1 MGNRTLKAGL
11 FAALAT
17 GALWVL
23 PMTVCAALVF
33 PEGISTDGKSL
44 AGKTWEDALHTAEEK
59 VKKQAD
65 VSVALTI
72 EDKKAE
78 TTARELGI
86 HWSNQ
91 EEAEKEL
98 KSYVGGSLIRQ
109 YMNKKDLEKT
119 PVDVTVQTAADPDKI
134 RAFVDTHCDGVL
146 AQPQDAS
153 IRRENGAF
161 VITESVLGKVVDAD
175 ATASAL
181 NTAFEGLKDSIGEIS
196 VQAVIKEEQPKI
208 TSDDLKTIED
218 VLGTCTTDFSSSGAA
233 RSTNLAVGAGKING
247 RVLMPGEV
255 ISGYECLQPFTL
267 ENGYKT
273 AAAYENGQVV
283 DSIGGGVCQIATTL
297 YDAALQAEMEIVQR
311 QNHSMIV
318 GYVKPSMDAAIA
330 GTYKDIKI
338 KNNYSTPVYI
348 EGYTSGKKLTF
359 TLYGKETRPS
369 DRQVEYVSETVGT
382 TDPGEPQL
390 ITDNSLAPG
399 ARVKVQSAHT
409 GYKSR
414 LWKVVTVG
422 GVEQERTLLNE
433 DTYNAS
439 KAIYRVGPAQAAPAP
454 VPEQTAPVTTPETT
468 ENNTSET
475 APSESSQTEAAHEA
489 VTGEKGGPGVVPT
502 TAAEPA
508 GDNAG
513 AESPAS
519 PAQEEN
525 P

>member
-1 MGNRTLKAGL
+1 MGNRTLKTGL
-11 FAALAT
+11 FATLAA

-23 PMTVCAALVF
+23 PMTVCAAPVF

-78 TTARELGI
+78 TTAGELGI

-181 NTAFEGLKDSIGEIS
+181 DTAFEGLKDSIGEIS

-255 ISGYECLQPFTL
+255 ISGYECLQPFTI

-318 GYVKPSMDAAIA
+318 TYVKPSMDAAIA

-348 EGYTSGKKLTF
+348 EGYTSGKKLIF
-359 TLYGKETRPS
+359 TIYGKDTRPS
-369 DRQVEYVSETVGT
+369 GRQVEYVSETVGT
-382 TDPGEPQL
+382 TNPGEPQM

-399 ARVKVQSAHT
+399 AKVKVQSAHT
-409 GYKSR
+409 GYRSR
-414 LWKVVTVG
+414 LWKVVTVD

-439 KAIYRVGPAQAAPAP
+439 KAIYRVGPAQAAPVPAP
-454 VPEQTAPVTTPETT
+454 EPQAPATTPETG
-468 ENNTSET
+468 ENNMPEP
-475 APSESSQTEAAHEA
+475 AQTEPAQTETAHEA
-489 VTGEKGGPGVVPT
+489 VTGENGGPGVVPT
-502 TAAEPA
+502 TAAQPA
-508 GDNAG
+508 GENAG

-519 PAQEEN
+519 SAQEEN

>member
-1 MGNRTLKAGL
+1 MGNKTLKAGL
-11 FAALAT
+11 FAALAA

-23 PMTVCAALVF
+23 PMTVCAAPVF

-78 TTARELGI
+78 TTAGELGI

-255 ISGYECLQPFTL
+255 LSGYECLQPFTI

-318 GYVKPSMDAAIA
+318 TYVKPSMDAAIA

-348 EGYTSGKKLTF
+348 EGYTSGKKLIF
-359 TLYGKETRPS
+359 TIYGKDTRPS

-382 TDPGEPQL
+382 TNPG
-390 ITDNSLAPG
+390 
-399 ARVKVQSAHT
+399 
-409 GYKSR
+409 
-414 LWKVVTVG
+414 VTVD

-439 KAIYRVGPAQAAPAP
+439 KAIYRVGPAQAAPVPAP
-454 VPEQTAPVTTPETT
+454 EPQAPATTPETG
-468 ENNTSET
+468 ENNTPEP
-475 APSESSQTEAAHEA
+475 AQTEPAQTETAHEA
-489 VTGEKGGPGVVPT
+489 VTGENGGPGVVPT
-502 TAAEPA
+502 TAAQPA
-508 GDNAG
+508 GENAG

>member
-11 FAALAT
+11 FAALAAGT
-17 GALWVL
+17 LWVL
-23 PMTVCAALVF
+23 PMTVCAAPVF

-78 TTARELGI
+78 TTAGELGI

-109 YMNKKDLEKT
+109 YMNKKDLEKI

-255 ISGYECLQPFTL
+255 LSGYECLQPFTI

-318 GYVKPSMDAAIA
+318 TYVKPSMDAAIA

-348 EGYTSGKKLTF
+348 EGYTSGKKLIF
-359 TLYGKETRPS
+359 TIYGKDTRHS
-369 DRQVEYVSETVGT
+369 GRQVEYVSETVGT
-382 TDPGEPQL
+382 TNPGEPQM

-399 ARVKVQSAHT
+399 AKVKVQSAHT
-409 GYKSR
+409 GYRSR
-414 LWKVVTVG
+414 LWKVVTVD

-439 KAIYRVGPAQAAPAP
+439 KAIYRVGPAQAAPVPAP
-454 VPEQTAPVTTPETT
+454 EPEAPATTPETG
-468 ENNTSET
+468 ENNTPEP
-475 APSESSQTEAAHEA
+475 AQTEPAQTETAHEA
-489 VTGEKGGPGVVPT
+489 VTGENGGPGVVPT
-502 TAAEPA
+502 TAAQPA
-508 GDNAG
+508 GENAG

>member
-1 MGNRTLKAGL
+1 MR
-11 FAALAT
+11 
-17 GALWVL
+17 
-23 PMTVCAALVF
+23 
-33 PEGISTDGKSL
+33 I
-44 AGKTWEDALHTAEEK
+44 
-59 VKKQAD
+59 
-65 VSVALTI
+65 
-72 EDKKAE
+72 KKAE
-78 TTARELGI
+78 TTAGELGI

-255 ISGYECLQPFTL
+255 LSGYECLQPFTI

-318 GYVKPSMDAAIA
+318 TYVKPSMDAAIA

-348 EGYTSGKKLTF
+348 EGYTSGKKLIF
-359 TLYGKETRPS
+359 TIYGKDTRPS
-369 DRQVEYVSETVGT
+369 GRQVEYVSETVGT
-382 TDPGEPQL
+382 TNPGEPQM

-399 ARVKVQSAHT
+399 AKVKVQSAHT
-409 GYKSR
+409 GYRSR
-414 LWKVVTVG
+414 LWKVVTVD

-439 KAIYRVGPAQAAPAP
+439 KAIYRVGPAQAAPVPAP
-454 VPEQTAPVTTPETT
+454 EPQAPATTPETG
-468 ENNTSET
+468 ENNTPEPAQTEPAQTET
-475 APSESSQTEAAHEA
+475 AHERLQ
-489 VTGEKGGPGVVPT
+489 EKTVDRELFLPLQHSCGG
-502 TAAEPA
+502 
-508 GDNAG
+508 NAG

-525 P
+525 PENSRTGSGRIENEMAL

>member
-11 FAALAT
+11 FAALAAGT
-17 GALWVL
+17 LWVL
-23 PMTVCAALVF
+23 PMTVCAAPVF

-44 AGKTWEDALHTAEEK
+44 VGKTWEDALHTAEEK

-78 TTARELGI
+78 TTAGELGI

-109 YMNKKDLEKT
+109 YMNKKDLEKI

-255 ISGYECLQPFTL
+255 LSGYECLQPFTI

-318 GYVKPSMDAAIA
+318 TYVKPSMDAAIA

-348 EGYTSGKKLTF
+348 EGYTSGKKLIF
-359 TLYGKETRPS
+359 TIYGKDTRPS
-369 DRQVEYVSETVGT
+369 GRQVEYVSETVGT
-382 TDPGEPQL
+382 TNPGEPQM

-399 ARVKVQSAHT
+399 AKVKVQSAHT
-409 GYKSR
+409 GYRSR
-414 LWKVVTVG
+414 LWKVVTVD

-439 KAIYRVGPAQAAPAP
+439 KAIYRVGPAQSAP
-454 VPEQTAPVTTPETT
+454 VPAPEPQAPATTPETG
-468 ENNTSET
+468 ENNTPEP
-475 APSESSQTEAAHEA
+475 AQTEPAQTETAHEA
-489 VTGEKGGPGVVPT
+489 VTGENGGPGVVPT
-502 TAAEPA
+502 TAAQPA
-508 GDNAG
+508 GENAG